1 MTRHLPPRCILITG
15 ATGGIGGALAPA
27 YAAPGV
33 TLILQ
38 GRRLERLEELAAQC
52 RAAGA
57 RVLLHALDVQDLDAL
72 RRWISEVSA
81 SERPDLI
88 IVGAG
93 VNTSTGDQGEG
104 EAWELSQALIEINV
118 LAALATVQ
126 AALPAMRARQSG
138 QIALFSSLAAWRGLP
153 ATPSYSASKAAI
165 KAYGEAMRDL
175 VAPDGVKINVI
186 MPGYVESKM
195 CFEMPGPKPLLW
207 HPEKA
212 ARRIQRGLAANQA
225 RISFPFPLNLGCWAL
240 GVIPPRLSSIILRW
254 LDYGA

>member
-1 MTRHLPPRCILITG
+1 MTLQKKPRCILITG

-38 GRRLERLEELAAQC
+38 GRRTERLEEMAEQC

-57 RVLLHALDVQDLDAL
+57 RVLLHALDVQDLEAV
-72 RRWISEVSA
+72 REWVTRISEV
-81 SERPDLI
+81 EQPDLI

-93 VNTSTGDQGEG
+93 LNTATGPNAEDEDW
-104 EAWELSQALIEINV
+104 ALSQSVIEVNV
-118 LAALATVQ
+118 MAAIATVQ
-126 AALPAMRARQSG
+126 AALPAMRARKHG
-138 QIALFSSLAAWRGLP
+138 QIALFSSLAGWRGLP

-165 KAYGEAMRDL
+165 KAYGESMRDL
-175 VAPDGVKINVI
+175 VAADGVRINVI

-195 CFEMPGPKPLLW
+195 CIEMPGPKPLLW
-207 HPEKA
+207 NPEKA
-212 ARRIQRGLAANQA
+212 AQRICRGLALNRA

-240 GVIPPRLSSIILRW
+240 GVIPPRMSSVILRW